1 MLVILSEMRGR
12 SSLREDNE
20 VFQGRGT
27 LDFRALVVATAPFLT
42 LLITATVVGRQ
53 DAATA
58 LARRSPSTI
67 SGSLCAALGTALWS
81 ASKPRRDAMDA
92 RRERALP

>member
-42 LLITATVVGRQ
+42 LLITATGCRHSSRPPLSKHDIWFPLCRSRHSALVGKQ
-53 DAATA
+53 TKA
-58 LARRSPSTI
+58 
-67 SGSLCAALGTALWS
+67 
-81 ASKPRRDAMDA
+81 
-92 RRERALP
+92 